1 MDEIAIKVENLS
13 KIYKL
18 YDKPVDRIKESL
30 NPLRK
35 KYHRDFYALKNL
47 SFEVKKGETIGIIG
61 KNGSGKSTLLK
72 IITGVLTQTEGTVSV
87 NGKVS
92 ALLELGAGFNPE
104 LTGLENVYLNG
115 TIMGYSK
122 EEMDAQIKEIMEF
135 ADIGEFI
142 YQQVKTY
149 SSGMFVRLAFA
160 VAINVDPDILIVDE
174 ALAVGDIAFQSKCY
188 RKFRD
193 FQNLGKSIIFVT
205 HSMDSILKFCNRA
218 IVLDNG
224 VKVSEGSPKEMVD
237 VYKKI
242 LARCYASSTA
252 GDGHDILKNNGDVVW
267 KHSFERNPH
276 TTEYGNM
283 YAEIID
289 YGIFDENGMPAVIVN
304 NYDTAE
310 IRMKVKFYNT
320 ISEPIFAFSIKD
332 VKGNELLGTNTLY
345 EGVDTGVCKVGDIV
359 AVTFKQKF
367 MLNNSNYLL
376 SLGCTGYH
384 NDKLIVYHRLYDILS
399 ITITAFKNIPGIFD
413 VGSVVDVKKLNSNE
427 GLI

>member
-1 MDEIAIKVENLS
+1 M
-13 KIYKL
+13 
-18 YDKPVDRIKESL
+18 
-30 NPLRK
+30 
-35 KYHRDFYALKNL
+35 
-47 SFEVKKGETIGIIG
+47 
-61 KNGSGKSTLLK
+61 
-72 IITGVLTQTEGTVSV
+72 LTQTEGTVSV

-252 GDGHDILKNNGDVVW
+252 GDGMIFENNEML
-267 KHSFERNPH
+267 FE
-276 TTEYGNM
+276 
-283 YAEIID
+283 A
-289 YGIFDENGMPAVIVN
+289 
-304 NYDTAE
+304 
-310 IRMKVKFYNT
+310 
-320 ISEPIFAFSIKD
+320 
-332 VKGNELLGTNTLY
+332 
-345 EGVDTGVCKVGDIV
+345 
-359 AVTFKQKF
+359 
-367 MLNNSNYLL
+367 
-376 SLGCTGYH
+376 
-384 NDKLIVYHRLYDILS
+384 
-399 ITITAFKNIPGIFD
+399 
-413 VGSVVDVKKLNSNE
+413 
-427 GLI
+427 